1 MKPAARIAVAAV
13 VLLGASAG
21 VLYPMHDSL
30 REVGT
35 ELELLEAD
43 LARDAG
49 VHEQLMSAHAQRQ
62 ELEQAMKSRAYRL
75 SPNTPEAEHEVE
87 SNLLQRVEAAG
98 LSSVRMDRRNESL
111 DGANPCL
118 VIDLVVD
125 GDGSSLNRFLRS
137 LEEMS
142 WVTRVTSL
150 EIAPGNSVRRINI
163 QVAVMLERRS

>member
-1 MKPAARIAVAAV
+1 MKPAARIAVAAM

-21 VLYPMHDSL
+21 VLYPMHGSL
-30 REVGT
+30 REVTT
-35 ELELLEAD
+35 EVKLLDAD
-43 LARDAG
+43 LARDEG
-49 VHEQLMSAHAQRQ
+49 VHEELMSAHARRL
-62 ELEQAMKSRAYRL
+62 ELKQLMNERAYRL
-75 SPNTPEAEHEVE
+75 CPNTPEAEHEVE
-87 SNLLQRVEAAG
+87 SNLLQRVEGAG

-111 DGANPCL
+111 DGGNPCL
-118 VIDLVVD
+118 VIELVVD

-137 LEEMS
+137 IEEMS